1 MGIPEHWEQV
11 QVAKALD
18 RAGAVYCAIPNGG
31 FRIRREASML
41 KAEGVKSGVPD
52 LLIFSVPDGGDFRG
66 VALEMKRA
74 NGKPSDL
81 RKSQRAWLDR
91 PFRQSC
97 DIQPLFRDS
106 ACFRGIFGKS
116 IRVSIGA
123 VDLLAKPYS
132 LPCVVLVHWTRAN
145 VRKVCLAC
153 IHR

>member
-18 RAGAVYCAIPNGG
+18 KAGAVYCAIPNGG

-81 RKSQRAWLDR
+81 RKSQREWLDR
-91 PFRQSC
+91 
-97 DIQPLFRDS
+97 LKGLGW
-106 ACFRGIFGKS
+106 ATVVGY
-116 IRVSIGA
+116 GA
-123 VDLLAKPYS
+123 KDAIKKLRELGY
-132 LPCVVLVHWTRAN
+132 VL
-145 VRKVCLAC
+145 
-153 IHR
+153 